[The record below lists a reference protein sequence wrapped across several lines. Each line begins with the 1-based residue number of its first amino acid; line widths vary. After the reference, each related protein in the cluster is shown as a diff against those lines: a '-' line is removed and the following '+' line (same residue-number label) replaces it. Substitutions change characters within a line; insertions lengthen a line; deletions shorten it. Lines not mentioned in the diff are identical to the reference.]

1 MKNSPRKVQYPEQ
14 IGKPGPSGK
23 RVKKAL
29 SGGGGFHEAEIQIE
43 LRDAFYGTT
52 KSLTFQVLKQPADGQ
67 VETRERTLQVHI
79 PKGVTNGSVIQL
91 DGQGGKGLGAA
102 LDSDLLLRVTI
113 LPDPRFRVVGHNLHT
128 SIGVSPWEVILGAEI
143 PVKTVDGTVN
153 LSIPAYSQNGQRF
166 RLKGMG
172 IPKKGAAAGDI
183 IIEIDIRVPHSLSEK
198 EVGFVEELSRISRFN
213 PRDQKKKSIPYTE
226 M

>member
-1 MKNSPRKVQYPEQ
+1 M
-14 IGKPGPSGK
+14 SG
-23 RVKKAL
+23 R
-29 SGGGGFHEAEIQIE
+29 GGSHEAEIQIE

-52 KSLTFQVLKQPADGQ
+52 RTLTFQVLKPQADGQ
-67 VETRERTLQVHI
+67 LRPREETLQVII

-91 DGQGGKGLGAA
+91 DGLGGKGLGGA
-102 LDSDLLLRVTI
+102 LDGDLLLRVTI
-113 LPDPRFRVVGHNLHT
+113 LPDPRFQVVGHNLHT

-172 IPKKGAAAGDI
+172 IPKKGTAAGDI

-198 EVGFVEELSRISRFN
+198 EKGLVEELSRISRFN
-213 PRDQKKKSIPYTE
+213 PRDQKKRSIPYKK